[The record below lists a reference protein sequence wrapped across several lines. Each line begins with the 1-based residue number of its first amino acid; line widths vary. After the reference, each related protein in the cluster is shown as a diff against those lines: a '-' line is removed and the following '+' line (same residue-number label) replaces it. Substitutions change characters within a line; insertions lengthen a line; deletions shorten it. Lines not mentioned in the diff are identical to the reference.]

1 MKHKESTP
9 QDKKLQA
16 ISKKAGAK
24 KIGEVAE
31 INIFKTDNTVVQFKK
46 PQFEYSLKEKVSFVV
61 GIAEEKRDFLNSA
74 QTERRVARMIEGP
87 ARLCRPLS

>member
-1 MKHKESTP
+1 MKHKDNQP

-24 KIGEVAE
+24 KIGEIAE

-61 GIAEEKRDFLNSA
+61 GKPEEKR
-74 QTERRVARMIEGP
+74 
-87 ARLCRPLS
+87 